1 MDAPL
6 SRRHVRRMEFG
17 FELQTGSVHNG
28 YYDDWFDLAKTVFQ
42 VHGADGE
49 GRAVLR
55 RKLRRGKVLA
65 FFAGLPSCLVGMEAL
80 RQCALLGA

>member
-1 MDAPL
+1 MDITTI
-6 SRRHVRRMEFG
+6 G
-17 FELQTGSVHNG
+17 
-28 YYDDWFDLAKTVFQ
+28 FDLAKTVFQ
-42 VHGADGE
+42 VYGADGE

-65 FFAGLPSCLVGMEAL
+65 FFAGFAIMSCRHGSL